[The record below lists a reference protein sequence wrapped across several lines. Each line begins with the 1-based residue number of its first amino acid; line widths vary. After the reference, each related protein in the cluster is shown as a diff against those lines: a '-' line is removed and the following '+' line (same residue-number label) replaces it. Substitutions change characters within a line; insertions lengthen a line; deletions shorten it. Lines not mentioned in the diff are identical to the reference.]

1 MPEQMTLNFDG
12 PLLDGEENVVWE
24 AIRTRK
30 GKGNEINGQAIAAR
44 SGLEYDRI
52 RELIAHLVT
61 GHHKLIGSNSRGYYV
76 PVTAEE
82 VSEVTRSLRH
92 RGIMILVRAA
102 RLQKTSLE
110 EIFHQGKLEYEQEG
124 AA

>member
-1 MPEQMTLNFDG
+1 MPEQMTLSFDG

-30 GKGNEINGQAIAAR
+30 GKGNEIGGRDIAVQT
-44 SGLEYDRI
+44 GLEYDRV
-52 RELIAHLVT
+52 REVIAHLVT

-82 VSEVTRSLRH
+82 VVT
-92 RGIMILVRAA
+92 AA
-102 RLQKTSLE
+102 RELLE
-110 EIFHQGKLEYEQEG
+110 R
-124 AA
+124 